1 MRLYDVLRL
10 CNHTIEWY
18 EEGLQNEVDFSEIG
32 VFLFEPGNSGGIVK
46 FPPCNLISALNRICK
61 KNNIVFVVD
70 EVTTGIGRTGKWFG
84 YMHYSIV
91 PDIVCMG
98 KGLGNGYPVSAIAM
112 TEDISERALAAH
124 FHYAQSHQND
134 SLGCRVAHH
143 NFYRNDKSVF
153 DGIGIYIKNYTW
165 NWIKSLEVRK

>member
-1 MRLYDVLRL
+1 
-10 CNHTIEWY
+10 
-18 EEGLQNEVDFSEIG
+18 
-32 VFLFEPGNSGGIVK
+32 
-46 FPPCNLISALNRICK
+46 
-61 KNNIVFVVD
+61 
-70 EVTTGIGRTGKWFG
+70 
-84 YMHYSIV
+84 
-91 PDIVCMG
+91 MG
-98 KGLGNGYPVSAIAM
+98 KGLGNGYPVRAIAM
-112 TEDISERALAAH
+112 TEDISERALAVH